1 MPSLDKI
8 IQTKESLL
16 IIRINPTQTKFNWD
30 KTDKFQI
37 KVIRIQVSK
46 LASLMDHYHDKNFR

>member
-8 IQTKESLL
+8 IQMKESLL
-16 IIRINPTQTKFNWD
+16 IIRINPTHTKVHWD

-37 KVIRIQVSK
+37 KVIRIQASK
-46 LASLMDHYHDKNFR
+46 LVSLMDHDKNFR